1 MLIQKYRQARKNL
14 GLEEGMFNGENE
26 EVVIGHEYCEDESDK
41 DYLDHYD
48 DVATRYFDSLCENED
63 LEDSNIKL
71 FAASINPEEDD
82 SGNTES
88 KMYDFLEEYSGN
100 DIFNILKKDLMAV
113 AADVKWIKENN
124 NQNEPFALAFRD
136 AIKEIL
142 W

>member
-14 GLEEGMFNGENE
+14 GLEGLFNDVNE

-48 DVATRYFDSLCENED
+48 VATRYFDSLCENED
-63 LEDSNIKL
+63 LEDSNINL
-71 FAASINPEEDD
+71 FAASIDTEDD

-88 KMYDFLEEYSGN
+88 KMQDFLEEYVGD
-100 DIFNILKKDLMAV
+100 DILNVLRKDLMSLAS
-113 AADVKWIKENN
+113 DIKWIKETN

-136 AIKEIL
+136 AIKELL

>member
-14 GLEEGMFNGENE
+14 GLEGLFNDVNE

-48 DVATRYFDSLCENED
+48 DDVATRYFDSLCENED
-63 LEDSNIKL
+63 LEDSNINL
-71 FAASINPEEDD
+71 FAASIDTEDD

-88 KMYDFLEEYSGN
+88 KMQDFLEEYVGD
-100 DIFNILKKDLMAV
+100 DILNVLRKDLMSLAS
-113 AADVKWIKENN
+113 DIKWIKETN

-136 AIKEIL
+136 AIKELL

>member
-14 GLEEGMFNGENE
+14 GLEGLFNDVNE

-48 DVATRYFDSLCENED
+48 VATRYFDSLCENED
-63 LEDSNIKL
+63 LEDSNINL
-71 FAASINPEEDD
+71 FAASIDTEDD

-88 KMYDFLEEYSGN
+88 KMQDFLEEYVGD
-100 DIFNILKKDLMAV
+100 DILNILRKDLMSLAS
-113 AADVKWIKENN
+113 DIKWIKETN

-136 AIKEIL
+136 AIKELL

>member
-14 GLEEGMFNGENE
+14 GLEGLFNDVNE

-48 DVATRYFDSLCENED
+48 VATRYFDSLCENED
-63 LEDSNIKL
+63 LEDSNINL
-71 FAASINPEEDD
+71 FAASIDTEDD

-88 KMYDFLEEYSGN
+88 KMQDFLEEYVGD
-100 DIFNILKKDLMAV
+100 DILNILRKDLMSLAS
-113 AADVKWIKENN
+113 DIKWIKETNS
-124 NQNEPFALAFRD
+124 QNEPFALAFRD
-136 AIKEIL
+136 AIKELL